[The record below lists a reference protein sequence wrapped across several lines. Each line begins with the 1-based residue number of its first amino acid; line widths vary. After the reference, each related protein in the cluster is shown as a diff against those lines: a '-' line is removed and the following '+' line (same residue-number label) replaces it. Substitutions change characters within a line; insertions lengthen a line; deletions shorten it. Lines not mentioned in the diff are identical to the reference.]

1 MVSAWKPND
10 EQFCIGICTEPGK
23 DVKKDVRQKLLDRGA
38 DAADIVFGDFDVIAL
53 ITPQGTPKD
62 TLLRMVDD
70 IGSIRNTTT
79 FLRLF

>member
-1 MVSAWKPND
+1 MRK
-10 EQFCIGICTEPGK
+10 
-23 DVKKDVRQKLLDRGA
+23 KLLDRGA

-62 TLLRMVDD
+62 ALLQMVDT
-70 IGSIRNTTT
+70 IGSIRKTTT